1 MALSIDKE
9 LLKRF
14 EEGVDPAH
22 PEKSIIPARILG
34 YGEISTV
41 FELGHDGQDGIA
53 YKRMPI
59 FDTQQQVEHYTGIY
73 HEYNELLLNIG
84 IDVPEYGSASIITDE
99 GDIVFFVVQQKLMPE
114 SLGNKIIHSVPDDM
128 VLRLVLQ
135 VLRKLKKVWDFNG
148 TGTGIKIGID
158 GQISNWAVKNFD
170 CGNPAITDQ
179 TGLFYIDTSTPLI
192 RKQGV
197 EMLESE
203 LLLKSTPSFLRW
215 MVKWFFLQEVLD
227 RYYDFR
233 LVVMDLIANFYK
245 EGRKD
250 MVPGLIG
257 LANKFFDEE
266 ANRHTIKPIEYK
278 EVAAYYKNDAF
289 IWTLFQKLRRFD
301 RFLKTKVFMGRYPY
315 ILPEYIKR

>member
-1 MALSIDKE
+1 MALSIDRE

-41 FELGHDGQDGIA
+41 FELGNEGIA

-59 FDTQQQVEHYTGIY
+59 FDTQVQIEHYTGIY
-73 HEYNELLLNIG
+73 REYNELLLKIG
-84 IDVPEYGSASIITDE
+84 IDVPEYGSASIVTDR
-99 GDIVFFVVQQKLMPE
+99 GDRVFFVVQQKLVPE
-114 SLGNKIIHSVPDDM
+114 SLGNKIIHRIPADM
-128 VLRLVLQ
+128 VLRLVLL
-135 VLRKLKKVWDFNG
+135 VLRNLKKVWDFNG
-148 TGTGIKIGID
+148 SGTGIKIGID
-158 GQISNWAVKNFD
+158 GQISNWAVKGFD
-170 CGNPAITDQ
+170 RENPAITDR

-192 RKQGV
+192 RKHGE

-233 LVVMDLIANFYK
+233 LVVTDLIANFYK

-250 MVPGLIG
+250 MVPGLIS
-257 LANKFFDEE
+257 LANRFFEEE
-266 ANRHTIKPIEYK
+266 AKYYEIKPLDQKEIET
-278 EVAAYYKNDAF
+278 YYKNDAF

-301 RFLKTKVFMGRYPY
+301 RFLKTKIGMGRYPY
-315 ILPEYIKR
+315 ILPEIIKR

>member
-22 PEKSIIPARILG
+22 PEKSVVPARILG

-41 FELGHDGQDGIA
+41 FELSYAGQDGIA

-73 HEYNELLLNIG
+73 HEYNELLLKIG
-84 IDVPEYGSASIITDE
+84 IDVPEYGSASIITDRE
-99 GDIVFFVVQQKLMPE
+99 DMVFFVVQQKLMPE
-114 SLGNKIIHSVPDDM
+114 SLGNKIIHSVPGDM

-135 VLRKLKKVWDFNG
+135 VLRNLKKVWDFNG
-148 TGTGIKIGID
+148 TGTNIKIGID

-170 CGNPAITDQ
+170 CEKPAITDQ

-233 LVVMDLIANFYK
+233 LVVVDLIANFYK

-257 LANKFFDEE
+257 LSNRFFDEE
-266 ANRHTIKPIEYK
+266 AKHYAIKPIEQK
-278 EVAAYYKNDAF
+278 EVEAYYKNDAF

-315 ILPEYIKR
+315 ILPEPIKR